1 MTIVCIPTRGR
12 AYEQRTLDTLRG
24 TRWEERT
31 WLVVPDEEHHL
42 HNYPRVLAHNVE
54 GISAT
59 RQWIVENA
67 YHAER
72 VIMLDDDLLFA
83 VRRLD
88 EPAKFNKASPTDLA
102 DILDTLD
109 SMLDQMPVCGLSAR
123 QGGNNLADAP
133 PIMLNTRLNAV
144 HALNVRWMADNNIR
158 YRKTFMEDFDMV
170 LQVLS
175 LGVPTA
181 SLTTHAWDN
190 YKTNAPGGCSIYRTL
205 EGQAKASYDLE
216 ATWPDFVTSVEKTQ
230 KGGGDGWAK
239 RIDVRVQWQKAAKAG
254 RLNRDMLGLD
264 PWPEP
269 DWSDL
274 FPEWS
279 LL

>member
-1 MTIVCIPTRGR
+1 MTTVCIPTRGR
-12 AYEQRTLDTLRG
+12 AYDQRTLGYLRG
-24 TRWEERT
+24 TKWENRT
-31 WLVVPDEEHHL
+31 YLVVPQEEVHL
-42 HNYPRVLAHNVE
+42 HSYDRIMAHDAE

-59 RQWIVENA
+59 RQWIVDSTTDD
-67 YHAER
+67 
-72 VIMLDDDLLFA
+72 VIMLDDDLMFA
-83 VRRLD
+83 VRRKD
-88 EPAKFNKASPTDLA
+88 DPSKFNKATQD
-102 DILDTLD
+102 DVVNILDTLEA
-109 SMLDQMPVCGLSAR
+109 MLDLVPVCGLSAR

-133 PIMLNTRLNAV
+133 PVLLNTRINAV
-144 HALNVRWMADNNIR
+144 HAISCQWMHDNNVR

-205 EGQAKASYDLE
+205 EGQAAASYDLE

-230 KGGGDGWAK
+230 KGGGEGWAK
-239 RIDVRVQWQKAAKAG
+239 RIDVRVQWQKAARAG
-254 RLNRDMLGLD
+254 VLNRDMLGLE
-264 PWPEP
+264 PWPEL
-269 DWSDL
+269 DWSRI
-274 FPEWS
+274 FPAWG